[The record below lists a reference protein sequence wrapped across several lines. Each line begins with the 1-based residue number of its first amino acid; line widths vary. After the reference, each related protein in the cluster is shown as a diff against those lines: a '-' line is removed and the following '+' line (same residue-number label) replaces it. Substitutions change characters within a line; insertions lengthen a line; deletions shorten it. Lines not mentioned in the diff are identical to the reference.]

1 MFSIFRPHGS
11 ACTFLGSKECQ
22 FAFYGTTYVW
32 QIYIY
37 IYKYEKSTIQL
48 ASVGLAQARPNDHI
62 CTYGIYSSIHVSIHG
77 TLLVFIHFPHD
88 TCSCSHLTTPFTQ
101 SLLAF
106 PTPLHLI
113 CALAVTAHH
122 DIVKNDSPGATDH
135 SAGDL
140 TSISER
146 LAVLERPPSTIPT
159 TRAPQASSLPSSTA
173 TL

>member
-1 MFSIFRPHGS
+1 M
-11 ACTFLGSKECQ
+11 AD
-22 FAFYGTTYVW
+22 
-32 QIYIY
+32 IY

-62 CTYGIYSSIHVSIHG
+62 CTYGIYSSIHASIHG

-146 LAVLERPPSTIPT
+146 LAVLERPLSTIPT